1 MSVFFFL
8 SKPGLKKQKSS
19 PSGLPAPQAL
29 RALSCLR
36 RVCIEQAPLP
46 RVTVVPGV
54 SMPVA
59 IFQKSKLRLSE
70 VSVLLRFYL
79 G

>member
-8 SKPGLKKQKSS
+8 SKPGLKKQMSS
-19 PSGLPAPQAL
+19 LSGLTAPQAL
-29 RALSCLR
+29 LPLQSLHRTGP
-36 RVCIEQAPLP
+36 APESHSSP
-46 RVTVVPGV
+46 RV
-54 SMPVA
+54 SMTVA

-70 VSVLLRFYL
+70 VSVLLKFYL